1 MNDEKNLEYI
11 LKNLI
16 DSYNQNLKI
25 NKIMKDII
33 SILQCYQKETSDKNF
48 PVLLKS
54 LSKIDT
60 KTKNLTENINLEKN
74 DKILSIE
81 TIIENLSEW
90 TKKEHD
96 GEDAQRTLYKENF
109 LKSLNN
115 NFKTPHLE
123 WKGHFPNFYCQNFK
137 IKVDSSK
144 YRLLLYYGGDE
155 EKMLYIDGWNYSETA
170 SNIMKFY
177 QFFSQLDF
185 SKELD
190 TMFKAYSNYLK
201 KSDKAFGDWLPI
213 ISIMDEFFQ
222 IRKTENLKLIYPE
235 RIFFSFVVFKIR
247 EMKIK
252 TNNGYRVGKRT
263 ATHGAASSKEHHLW
277 LPMSDDDLL
286 GENTMYLNFSL
297 E

>member
-33 SILQCYQKETSDKNF
+33 PILQCYQKETSDKNF

-96 GEDAQRTLYKENF
+96 GEDAQRNLYKENF
-109 LKSLNN
+109 LKSLDN
-115 NFKTPHLE
+115 NFKKDHLE
-123 WKGHFPNFYCQNFK
+123 LKGQFPNFYCQNFK

-144 YRLLLYYGGDE
+144 YKLVLFYGGDE
-155 EKMLYIDGWNYSETA
+155 EKMLYIDGWNSSETA

-190 TMFKAYSNYLK
+190 MMFKAYSNYLK
-201 KSDKAFGDWLPI
+201 KSSKAFGDWLPI

-222 IRKTENLKLIYPE
+222 IRQTENLKLIYPK
-235 RIFFSFVVFKIR
+235 RIFFSFVVFKIG

-263 ATHGAASSKEHHLW
+263 ATHGAASSKEQHLW
-277 LPMSDDDLL
+277 LPMSDDDLS
-286 GENTMYLNFSL
+286 GENNMYLNFSL